1 MRCTTARIGLA
12 MLLLAHAA
20 SGAWRHAITAITLTS
35 TLRPARGEWQAKG
48 KMEFLWA
55 TPVMEYDGLFNEE
68 QLCMFAKDVL
78 EAWDA
83 FQAAGQKDRVTNP
96 TDTAWTQADLDRY
109 NEKFFAWQ
117 SVTPV
122 PMRTLETVWQA
133 FVFAVREY
141 VKQAEMPPLLYQ
153 RPNDAGTAIEWT
165 TIDQHPN
172 VQRGNGYCWAAVQA
186 NATHHDV
193 HTHAGS
199 SVAGTL
205 YLSVPG
211 DGGALSLNDPRGPM
225 PPFDVTYRKAP
236 RAGNLVIFPATLPH
250 GVLPTFGSE
259 PRISI
264 SCNHPGHWQNFTNG
278 KVVFGEK
285 TWETTMLTPEEHR
298 ARAAASKP
306 EL

>member
-1 MRCTTARIGLA
+1 

-20 SGAWRHAITAITLTS
+20 SGAWQRAIAAITLTR
-35 TLRPARGEWQAKG
+35 LRPARGEWQAKG

-153 RPNDAGTAIEWT
+153 
-165 TIDQHPN
+165 
-172 VQRGNGYCWAAVQA
+172 
-186 NATHHDV
+186 
-193 HTHAGS
+193 
-199 SVAGTL
+199 
-205 YLSVPG
+205 
-211 DGGALSLNDPRGPM
+211 
-225 PPFDVTYRKAP
+225 
-236 RAGNLVIFPATLPH
+236 PATGTRAMRSHDL
-250 GVLPTFGSE
+250 SA
-259 PRISI
+259 
-264 SCNHPGHWQNFTNG
+264 SC
-278 KVVFGEK
+278 
-285 TWETTMLTPEEHR
+285 R
-298 ARAAASKP
+298 A
-306 EL
+306 

>member
-1 MRCTTARIGLA
+1 
-12 MLLLAHAA
+12 
-20 SGAWRHAITAITLTS
+20 
-35 TLRPARGEWQAKG
+35 
-48 KMEFLWA
+48 MEFLWA

-199 SVAGTL
+199 SLAGTL

-211 DGGALSLNDPRGPM
+211 DGHAGRVLEPRGGSAVAVHVPTTTADRR
-225 PPFDVTYRKAP
+225 P
-236 RAGNLVIFPATLPH
+236 AGQGAHQSLGI
-250 GVLPTFGSE
+250 
-259 PRISI
+259 R
-264 SCNHPGHWQNFTNG
+264 
-278 KVVFGEK
+278 
-285 TWETTMLTPEEHR
+285 
-298 ARAAASKP
+298 
-306 EL
+306 